1 MWLIEAKEALE
12 ILLLWNRSQLI
23 RNKNT
28 EAEMVTMRPWA
39 DQGAGGPDP
48 LENHKLLY
56 VSLTSGRDLIKKQLD
71 LGPL

>member
-12 ILLLWNRSQLI
+12 KLLLWNHSWLI

-28 EAEMVTMRPWA
+28 EAEMVTRRPW
-39 DQGAGGPDP
+39 AGGPDP

-56 VSLTSGRDLIKKQLD
+56 VS
-71 LGPL
+71 

>member
-39 DQGAGGPDP
+39 DPGGRG
-48 LENHKLLY
+48 
-56 VSLTSGRDLIKKQLD
+56 SG
-71 LGPL
+71 PP